1 MPSEKLKFLK
11 YILNIC
17 VYTVSYVPV
26 AKVNHVIPCFNIK
39 WKSKGSLF
47 INHLALILS
56 WRLIITTLG
65 KSILSLL
72 KVTVSSFQSI
82 SNVSHK

>member
-11 YILNIC
+11 YILNIS
-17 VYTVSYVPV
+17 VYTVSCIPI
-26 AKVNHVIPCFNIK
+26 AKVNYIIPRFNIR

-47 INHLALILS
+47 ISHLTLILS
-56 WRLIITTLG
+56 WSLIIATLG
-65 KSILSLL
+65 KSVLSPL
-72 KVTVSSFQSI
+72 KVTVTSFQSI